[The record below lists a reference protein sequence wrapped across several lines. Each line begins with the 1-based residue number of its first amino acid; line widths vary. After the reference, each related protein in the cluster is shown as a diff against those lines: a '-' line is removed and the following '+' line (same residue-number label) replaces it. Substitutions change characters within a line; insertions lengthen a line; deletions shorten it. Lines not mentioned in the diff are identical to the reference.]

1 MAIKEAPTQPAPLD
15 ATGTPAQ
22 HAKAA
27 LRRLAMER
35 LEPTPDNYARA
46 YAAESGQSA
55 APTVAAVDG
64 ADAGPDGDAWASL
77 MERALRGLER
87 SGRGWTTARK
97 KDSLQRV
104 LAGSRSDARRLHQ
117 RLTQLVASWDGA
129 PEDAPA
135 LDAAS
140 EPAPLAPAS
149 GPDSQATAPV
159 PLATLAAAIDPAAA
173 HAAAAHAWPRV
184 ADELGATV
192 QAALPD
198 ADERSREVAQALAGL
213 QSRIDASGP
222 DAALADEIAA
232 ACVEARRVLQHRHHL
247 VEQLGR
253 LTGELTAGLAELA
266 EDASWAEGQADAMQ
280 HRLGEGLTVRGV
292 RHASELL
299 RDVRE
304 QQARLRSERRQVRD
318 ALKESIR
325 QMLQEI
331 GSLGEQTGRYAD
343 HMERATDAIARADTL
358 ESLAGAVREMVAES
372 RAVHEVVSRTQA
384 RITEEHARASQ
395 MQERVRTLEDEL
407 RRLSAEVSTDPL
419 TQVANRRGL
428 MQAFDTERGR
438 IERART
444 DGRDAVL
451 AVALL
456 DIDNFKRLNDRLGHA
471 SGDAALQFLTQRVS
485 QALRPGDTLARYGGE
500 EFVVL
505 LPDTPIDEAQQ
516 VLVRLQRTLSSELFM
531 MDGDAKV
538 FVTFSAGVTRWRDG
552 ERVEQSLERADE
564 ALYEAKRT
572 GKNRTCVA

>member
-1 MAIKEAPTQPAPLD
+1 MATKEAPTQPAPLD
-15 ATGTPAQ
+15 ALGSPAQ
-22 HAKAA
+22 YAKAA

-46 YAAESGQSA
+46 YAAESGQA
-55 APTVAAVDG
+55 AAAAIAAINDG
-64 ADAGPDGDAWASL
+64 ADAGPDGAAWAQL

-135 LDAAS
+135 LDAAT
-140 EPAPLAPAS
+140 EPAPLEAT
-149 GPDSQATAPV
+149 PDSQATAPV
-159 PLATLAAAIDPAAA
+159 PLTTLAAAIEPTSAT
-173 HAAAAHAWPRV
+173 AWPRV
-184 ADELGATV
+184 ADELGQTV
-192 QAALPD
+192 QAALPSGE
-198 ADERSREVAQALAGL
+198 ERSREVAQALSTL
-213 QSRIDASGP
+213 QSRIGASGP
-222 DAALADEIAA
+222 DAALADEITA

-280 HRLGEGLTVRGV
+280 HRLGDGLTVRGV

-304 QQARLRSERRQVRD
+304 QQAKLRSERQQVRD
-318 ALKESIR
+318 ALKASIS

-331 GSLGEQTGRYAD
+331 GALGEQTGRYAD

-384 RITEEHARASQ
+384 RITEEHARASE
-395 MQERVRTLEDEL
+395 MQDRVRTLEDEL

-438 IERART
+438 IDRAKT

-471 SGDAALQFLTQRVS
+471 SGDKALQFLTQRVS

-552 ERVEQSLERADE
+552 ERIELSLERADE

-572 GKNRTCVA
+572 GKNRTCIS

>member
-1 MAIKEAPTQPAPLD
+1 MAMKDAPTQPAPLD
-15 ATGTPAQ
+15 DTGSPAQ

-27 LRRLAMER
+27 LRRLALQR

-46 YAAESGQSA
+46 YAAESGQPA
-55 APTVAAVDG
+55 AEAA
-64 ADAGPDGDAWASL
+64 ASDAGPDGEAWARL
-77 MERALRGLER
+77 IERALRGLER
-87 SGRGWTTARK
+87 SGRGWTAARK

-104 LAGSRSDARRLHQ
+104 LTGSRSDARRLHQ
-117 RLTQLVASWDGA
+117 RLSQLVASWDGA
-129 PEDAPA
+129 PDDAPA
-135 LDAAS
+135 LDAEAPV
-140 EPAPLAPAS
+140 PADAAP
-149 GPDSQATAPV
+149 TAPV
-159 PLATLAAAIDPAAA
+159 PLAMLAAAIEPRPSAVDANELLG
-173 HAAAAHAWPRV
+173 WPRV
-184 ADELGATV
+184 VDAFAATV
-192 QAALPD
+192 QTALPGAEPRGREIVDTLAAL
-198 ADERSREVAQALAGL
+198 QA
-213 QSRIDASGP
+213 RIVPPGP
-222 DAALADEIAA
+222 DMALVDEIAA
-232 ACVEARRVLQHRHHL
+232 ACAEARRVLQHRHHL

-266 EDASWAEGQADAMQ
+266 EDASWAEGQAVAMRHQ
-280 HRLGEGLTVRGV
+280 IGDGLTVRGV

-304 QQARLRSERRQVRD
+304 QQARLRSERQQVRD
-318 ALKESIR
+318 ALKDSIR

-331 GSLGEQTGRYAD
+331 ASLGEQTGRYAE
-343 HMERATDAIARADTL
+343 HMGRCTDAIARADTL

-384 RITEEHARASQ
+384 RITEEHARASE
-395 MQERVRTLEDEL
+395 MQDRVRTLEDEL

-428 MQAFDTERGR
+428 MQAFDN
-438 IERART
+438 ERARIDRAAA
-444 DGRDAVL
+444 DGREAVL

-471 SGDAALQFLTQRVS
+471 SGDAALQFLSQRVT
-485 QALRPGDTLARYGGE
+485 QALRPSDTLARYGGE

-516 VLVRLQRTLSSELFM
+516 VLVRLQRTLSAELFM

-538 FVTFSAGVTRWRDG
+538 FVTFSAGVTRWREG
-552 ERVEQSLERADE
+552 ERIEQSLERADE